1 MFRISALA
9 ILAALAIGSVHAD
22 THDDFGKQA
31 IDDTQPLEIEL
42 QPSSTPVPSDLT
54 LDLAFNGSGLRA
66 LWPPAGGWSAT
77 EDSVRTFPW
86 LGSITF
92 PPLPPIPGHLGYYIV
107 GKQKNAAGDKW
118 RATIARVRLDGT
130 LDTNFGNNGWIVKL
144 ELADIV
150 DAQIVGDKAYIL
162 ANTLPGGAL
171 PPLTRVACIDLS
183 TPTGVD
189 CFPFLAGV
197 QTWGITSTTVRTAA
211 YGQRLAYDS
220 RYGLFVA
227 ARIMNSS
234 RGQELGIAKIS
245 AANGSLNT
253 GFRDGGY
260 NIGLP
265 SWAHQTQAEVTV
277 NALAVTPAGY
287 PGGTRLYVAGQL
299 KATAA
304 DHDGFIIGMAPST
317 GATATNWGWNRYYYE
332 DDNAGNKKD
341 AITALTVLRNGRIVF
356 AGWSET
362 DNTNTQPMIMGRIHA
377 NGTYD
382 AGFCA
387 SNPHRGVRGCLVD
400 PPWQSGPLLSY
411 KPHSMPVAIAER
423 RQNRDLVVA
432 QRFQNNG
439 NHPIWP
445 DDGRVRT
452 LLQQFSSTG
461 NTLHAARTISYPNGG
476 SATPW
481 SRPFDMYLGPAG
493 PKPEVLVV
501 AGTRH
506 WSGSDYDMTI
516 THLTATDTIFANQ
529 FGTATSD

>member
-1 MFRISALA
+1 MFRTFTLA
-9 ILAALAIGSVHAD
+9 TLAALAIGNAHAT
-22 THDDFGKQA
+22 THDDFGKEA
-31 IDDTQPLEIEL
+31 IDDTQPLEIDF
-42 QPSSTPVPSDLT
+42 QPNGTPVPSDLT

-66 LWPPAGGWSAT
+66 LWPPADGWSAT
-77 EDSVRTFPW
+77 DDGVRTFPW
-86 LGSITF
+86 VEWVI
-92 PPLPPIPGHLGYYIV
+92 PLPPLAPFTVHRGYYVV
-107 GKQKNAAGDKW
+107 GKQKNTAGDKW

-150 DAQIVGDKAYIL
+150 DAQIVGNKAYIL
-162 ANTLPGGAL
+162 TNTLSGTV

-197 QTWGITSTTVRTAA
+197 QSWGITNTTVRTAA

-227 ARIMNSS
+227 ARIMSS
-234 RGQELGIAKIS
+234 NRGQELGIAKIS
-245 AANGSLNT
+245 AANGSLDT
-253 GFRDGGY
+253 SFRDGGY

-265 SWAHQTQAEVTV
+265 IWAHQTQAEVTV

-287 PGGTRLYVAGQL
+287 PGGTRLYVAGQMR
-299 KATAA
+299 ATAA
-304 DHDGFIIGMAPST
+304 DHDGFILGMAPST
-317 GATATNWGWNRYYYE
+317 GTTATNWSWNRYYYE
-332 DDNAGNKKD
+332 GDNAGNKKD
-341 AITALTVLRNGRIVF
+341 AVTALTVLRNGRIVF

-362 DNTNTQPMIMGRIHA
+362 DTASTQPMIMGRIHA

-387 SNPHRGVRGCLVD
+387 NNPHRGGRACLVD

-423 RQNRDLVVA
+423 RQSRDLVVA
-432 QRFQNNG
+432 QRFQDNG
-439 NHPIWP
+439 NYPISP

-452 LLQQFSSTG
+452 LLQQFSGTG
-461 NTLHAARTISYPNGG
+461 NTLHAARTISYANGG
-476 SATPW
+476 SARPW
-481 SRPFDMYLGPAG
+481 SRPFDMYLGPAAAN
-493 PKPEVLVV
+493 PEVLVV

-506 WSGSDYDMTI
+506 WSGTDYDMTI